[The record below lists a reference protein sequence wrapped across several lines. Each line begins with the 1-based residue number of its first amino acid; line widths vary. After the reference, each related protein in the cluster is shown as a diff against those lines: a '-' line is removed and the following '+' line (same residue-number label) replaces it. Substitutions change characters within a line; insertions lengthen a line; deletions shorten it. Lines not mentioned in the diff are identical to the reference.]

1 MNLGKAL
8 PKPTTI
14 FQSSY
19 PGHIVAIDSRDTSI
33 SFHQIPLVTKAT
45 NSFFLQ
51 IKDNTV
57 YKYEWPSKK
66 IHLQFF

>member
-1 MNLGKAL
+1 MNLGKEVPEHTA
-8 PKPTTI
+8 I

-19 PGHIVAIDSRDTSI
+19 LGHIVAVDSRDTSI

-51 IKDNTV
+51 VKDNAV
-57 YKYEWPSKK
+57 YKYG
-66 IHLQFF
+66 